1 MSWRHAV
8 AGCVH
13 RKVRYIL
20 PSAALYQR
28 RGAKAN
34 LLQRKVV
41 ALGLGFYGGNRPPG
55 WLGVLA
61 CRTSRAPRF
70 AQAALLA
77 GLCAGLPEWL
87 GAQQTPELADQE
99 VPETTARIE
108 SYQRAIAAEPSR
120 PELHFQLG
128 LELWS
133 LGDASRAR
141 TALNEELRLNPANYR
156 CQVVLGMI
164 RVQQRDYRGAIQDLE
179 SALTADASLKQ
190 AYYPLGQAWFHLE
203 DFQKAREYLEKA
215 VQVESPAPALYAML
229 FRVYS
234 NLGQQQDAVR
244 MSKLHV
250 SARCLGQARAAAHL
264 GLWTEADRLVSDFL
278 NAFPSAA
285 DGLYLKAVI
294 AFDGFRR
301 LNQAITLLEQVLAIG
316 QNNLKA
322 RRLLAV
328 LQWAGG
334 NREAFE
340 KDMKLVLA
348 ADPLDGQAH
357 YYMGRYDFEKGI
369 LASAREHLETAQRL
383 RASDYRVATDLARV
397 YQALGLV
404 REAEQQHRAAL
415 ALIRKWPSRDPVV
428 YANYA
433 EFLLSQG
440 RPEPAMAL
448 LEEILRVPDPQPRA
462 LYLAGIAYAST
473 GKLTQAEE
481 YLKRTA
487 AATPGDPRVHLA
499 LAKVYDRAGRKADAA
514 AERLLA
520 AKAEPAPSGSDVKP

>member
-1 MSWRHAV
+1 MKRAM
-8 AGCVH
+8 
-13 RKVRYIL
+13 
-20 PSAALYQR
+20 
-28 RGAKAN
+28 AN
-34 LLQRKVV
+34 LLKRKLA
-41 ALGLGFYGGNRPPG
+41 ALGSGFDGGNRLPG
-55 WLGVLA
+55 CLGVLP
-61 CRTSRAPRF
+61 CRTSRARRF
-70 AQAALLA
+70 ARAALLA
-77 GLCAGLPEWL
+77 ALCAGLPHWL
-87 GAQQTPELADQE
+87 GAQQSSEPADQE
-99 VPETTARIE
+99 AQETKARIE

-120 PELHFQLG
+120 PQLHFQLG
-128 LELWS
+128 LELWN

-141 TALNEELRLNPANYR
+141 AALNEELRLNPANYR
-156 CQVVLGMI
+156 CRVVLGMI

-179 SALTADASLKQ
+179 SALTGDATLKQ
-190 AYYPLGQAWFHLE
+190 AYYPLGQAWFHLG

-215 VQVESPAPALYAML
+215 AQVESPAPALYAML
-229 FRVYS
+229 SRTYF
-234 NLGQQQDAVR
+234 NLGQQQDAAR
-244 MSKLHV
+244 MSKLHL
-250 SARCLGQARAAAHL
+250 SARCLGQAQADANL
-264 GLWTEADRLVSDFL
+264 GFWAEADRLVSDFL

-294 AFDGFRR
+294 AFNGFRR
-301 LNQAITLLEQVLAIG
+301 LNQAIALLEQVLASD

-334 NREAFE
+334 DKEAFE
-340 KDMKLVLA
+340 RNIKLVLA
-348 ADPLDGQAH
+348 ADPLDGQAR
-357 YYMGRYDFEKGI
+357 YYTGRYDFEKGI
-369 LASAREHLETAQRL
+369 LASAREHLETARRL

-415 ALIRKWPSRDPVV
+415 ELIGKWPSRDPVV

-440 RPEPAMAL
+440 RPEPALAL
-448 LEEILRVPDPQPRA
+448 LEQILRVPHPLPRA
-462 LYLAGIAYAST
+462 LYLAGIACAST

-514 AERLLA
+514 AEKLLA